1 MKNLNHIDIKK
12 VVEGTFAFGT
22 IQNYNEIYPA
32 VEFLLNQNITNFL
45 EIGTNQ
51 GGTFYCWTC
60 ISNPGI
66 RISVDIPHG
75 DFSAHEFD
83 EIKRNKI
90 LSGYPGYCH
99 FISGDSHEKST
110 LTEVETLLNGEK
122 LDFIFIDGDHTE
134 EGVTKDFL
142 MYKDLVKDGGWIGF
156 HDIKNSYFHHS
167 HNCFV
172 DKLWER
178 LSGDKFEFI
187 DHSNGFGGI
196 GLIQNNSNLEYNN
209 KI

>member
-1 MKNLNHIDIKK
+1 MKNLKHIDIKK

-32 VEFLLNQNITNFL
+32 VEFLLKQNITNFL

-60 ISNPGI
+60 ISNHGI

-75 DFSAHEFD
+75 NFSAHEFD

-110 LTEVETLLNGEK
+110 LVEVENLLKGEK

-134 EGVTKDFL
+134 EGVTQDFL

-156 HDIKNSYFHHS
+156 HDIKSSYFHHTN
-167 HNCFV
+167 NCFV
-172 DKLWER
+172 DKLWSK
-178 LSGDKFEFI
+178 LNGDKVEFI
-187 DHSNGFGGI
+187 DNSNGFGGI
-196 GLIQNNSNLEYNN
+196 GLIQNNSKLIYKN
-209 KI
+209 